1 MTASVTPLA
10 KLAQP
15 EESIAK
21 ISGDIIAITLGI
33 QTNRLGIM
41 FFSGNIL
48 IILQNSASIPSP
60 AGRRLDEGL

>member
-41 FFSGNIL
+41 FFSGKIL
-48 IILQNSASIPSP
+48 ITLQNLTSVPSP
-60 AGRRLDEGL
+60 AGRRLDEEL